1 MEPTLTDCETEY
13 RQALKL
19 EEEGNFSEA
28 APRLAAL
35 VAATT
40 DARVLAAYGFCLQKL
55 GRWAESIPQFESALA
70 LKPAYCESD
79 WRNMLAQ
86 SYLHVGQK
94 RWAIEQWRIVADTKP
109 TYPSHGE
116 PIDEARQMLKKY
128 AS

>member
-1 MEPTLTDCETEY
+1 MEPTLTDRETEY
-13 RQALKL
+13 RQILKL

-35 VAATT
+35 VAAAT
-40 DARVLAAYGFCLQKL
+40 DARFHAAYGSCLQKL

-70 LKPAYCESD
+70 LKPAYCEAD

-94 RWAIEQWRIVADTKP
+94 RRAIEQWRIVAGMEP
-109 TYPSHGE
+109 TYPSHDE
-116 PIDEARQMLKKY
+116 PIDEARHMLKKY